1 VRLILGAVGALA
13 VVILGALQVTAAV
26 ALHAQAVAPSL
37 AHGVPE
43 AIVGAVASLEPHVYE
58 PEALRRVLGADAL
71 ARGDLARAARFAQS
85 LGTGAD
91 RSALEG
97 AIAQARGDDN
107 AAIADYLAAGDLVRL
122 EDFIDA
128 IAARGDY
135 ARAETL
141 QSTAIATL
149 QATGAQSD
157 TLAEAYYRDARLL
170 QAHAYA
176 LGATTPAGVAYEV
189 RSQDAYT
196 RASAL
201 APLEERYLIALGN
214 QDLNLGQLDAARAT
228 FGHLRDLDPSSVEAL
243 TGLADASIRAH
254 DPAAAA
260 GYLDAAAQLAPDSP
274 DVARMRARLQP

>member
-1 VRLILGAVGALA
+1 MRLILGVACLLA
-13 VVILGALQVTAAV
+13 IVILGALQVMAAV
-26 ALHAQAVAPSL
+26 ALRAQAVAPSL
-37 AHGVPE
+37 AHGAPR
-43 AIVGAVASLEPHVYE
+43 AIVDAVAALEPRVYE

-85 LGTGAD
+85 LNAGAD
-91 RSALEG
+91 RSAMEG
-97 AIAQARGDDN
+97 AIAQARGDDS

-135 ARAETL
+135 ARAEAL
-141 QSTAIATL
+141 QSTAIASL

-176 LGATTPAGVAYEV
+176 LGATTPPGIAYEV
-189 RSQDAYT
+189 RSQQAYT

-214 QDLNLGQLDAARAT
+214 QDLNLGRLDAARAT
-228 FGHLRDLDPSSVEAL
+228 FAHLRDLDPSSVEAL

-254 DPAAAA
+254 DPGTAA
-260 GYLDAAAQLAPDSP
+260 GYLDAAAQLAPNSP